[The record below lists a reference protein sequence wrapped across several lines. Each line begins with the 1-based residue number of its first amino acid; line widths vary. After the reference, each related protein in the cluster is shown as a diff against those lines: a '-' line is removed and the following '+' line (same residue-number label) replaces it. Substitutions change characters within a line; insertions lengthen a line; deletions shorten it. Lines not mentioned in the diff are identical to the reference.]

1 MDDIYSQMT
10 DKFNCDSSNRTD
22 DYFMQVCQPLSSNR
36 CQQIEEI
43 EFKFRQSKQDYVFPR
58 IPFEETPDKYQTIQS
73 PHRLKTEGNE
83 KSEDQLDLNF
93 NFNSSS
99 EHISDDAV
107 VLQPKTYQQK
117 LKPPQPKK
125 PKNTVTQQ
133 TYRTILND
141 LERKLHTINCKD
153 FIKKKYE
160 QKGASRAKSNSN
172 IIINGSISK
181 KNQRPF
187 EIDTKTSSVKKSIP
201 TESKKSLSKTTL
213 AAILLKQK
221 SKSNPSKT
229 NNIFNVNNSHINL
242 NVNINSQTM
251 DLQQQALTVAQILQK
266 KQLLN
271 RSSLSSY
278 QRNSNRCST
287 EPLEEMKAR
296 LSNNHQKNKTTVTN
310 QSRCN
315 TGMDVRAQSTIQY
328 LNQMK
333 KQQIKK
339 HQKQQQ
345 QQQIQQKQQPT
356 MQIKPQ
362 QNIKQRSSTNTS
374 KPRISSGKYKKYNLS
389 IQMN

>member
-125 PKNTVTQQ
+125 PKNAVTQQ

-172 IIINGSISK
+172 STTHYNSHY
-181 KNQRPF
+181 QRKPF

-339 HQKQQQ
+339 YQKQQQQ

>member
-22 DYFMQVCQPLSSNR
+22 DYFMQVCQPLYSNR

-58 IPFEETPDKYQTIQS
+58 MPFEETPEKYQTIES

-99 EHISDDAV
+99 EHLSDDAV
-107 VLQPKTYQQK
+107 VLQPKPYQQK

-125 PKNTVTQQ
+125 AKHAATQQ

-153 FIKKKYE
+153 FVKKKCE

-172 IIINGSISK
+172 STTHYNSHY
-181 KNQRPF
+181 QRKPF

-310 QSRCN
+310 QSRCH

-339 HQKQQQ
+339 NQNLQHQQF
-345 QQQIQQKQQPT
+345 QQKQPPT

-389 IQMN
+389 IEMN